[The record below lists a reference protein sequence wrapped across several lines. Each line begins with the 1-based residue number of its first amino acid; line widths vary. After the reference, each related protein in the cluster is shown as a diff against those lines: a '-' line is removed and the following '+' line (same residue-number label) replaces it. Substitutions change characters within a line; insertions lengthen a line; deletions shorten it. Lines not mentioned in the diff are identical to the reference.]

1 MNKVLPII
9 ILTISFFLSSCKA
22 TLSDTALQTAVSEA
36 IMTSSAGKVEQNA
49 EMRTNSEL
57 EEARDLLKEAR
68 MELTNQA
75 EKVIELQLELNR
87 VYPLL
92 TPTIT
97 IAPTDTPIPTSGPT
111 NTPVP
116 TATEIGGLLYNQK
129 YVVSIGGIPVYTFTD
144 RNKNGV
150 PIMEKTDPIKKFQA
164 DVKFIVDW
172 HIIIG
177 DGGIQFYRIEGPQY
191 AGFYVRVDDVSNYTG
206 P

>member
-1 MNKVLPII
+1 MKKVLTII
-9 ILTISFFLSSCKA
+9 ILSISFVLSSCKA
-22 TLSDTALQTAVSEA
+22 TLSDSALQTAVSEA
-36 IMTSSAGKVEQNA
+36 IMTSSASQNDQDT
-49 EMRTNSEL
+49 EMQSNDEL
-57 EEARDLLKEAR
+57 EEARAMLNEAQ
-68 MELTNQA
+68 MKLTDQA
-75 EKVIELQLELNR
+75 EKVIELQIELDR

-97 IAPTDTPIPTSGPT
+97 IIPTDTPIPTSGPT

-129 YVVSIGGIPVYTFTD
+129 YVVSIGGIPVYTFTE

-164 DVKFIVDW
+164 GVKFIVDW
-172 HIIIG
+172 HLIIA
-177 DGGIQFYRIEGPQY
+177 DGGINFYRIEGPQY